1 MAMPTG
7 TDTIVQHV
15 KEGLPIGPGRR
26 LYFVVIVIA
35 LAIIVLRRPDAIL
48 IPQFWAED
56 GMVFY
61 ADAYNEGMI
70 MPLLSPHG
78 GYLDTFPRLVAAFSQ
93 LFPLSWAPLLF
104 NLAALLLRVLPVG
117 LILSS
122 RFCELIPDWKT
133 RLFLSFLYLNLPN
146 SWEINAGIIS
156 GKTHLSVLAFMILS
170 VSPSS
175 HLLWLFFDT
184 GIVLLSGL
192 SGPFC
197 IILTPLSA
205 LFLLDRRDMRSLALF
220 VLIGICAVI
229 QGIFLMTGDARPQ
242 RALGATPEL
251 FVKIL
256 TTQVF
261 LGALVG
267 QKGLELLRHARLH
280 NVVVIIVALLGHL
293 ALINALVK
301 APLPLRLFVLYGLF
315 IFCAALL
322 SPLVN
327 LTDPQWP
334 LLLLPG
340 VGGRYWFIPMLAFI
354 SVLVWSLRG
363 EGSFISRRLAAFA
376 LAVMVLGIVLDWRYP
391 AFKDLNFREHAS
403 RFESSHRGT
412 QASIPLN
419 PSGWSIILIKH

>member
-1 MAMPTG
+1 LRG
-7 TDTIVQHV
+7 
-15 KEGLPIGPGRR
+15 EGLR
-26 LYFVVIVIA
+26 LNPDWRFCIFLFVAAFAV
-35 LAIIVLRRPDAIL
+35 IVLRRPDAIL
-48 IPQFWAED
+48 NPQFWAED
-56 GMVFY
+56 GAVFY
-61 ADAYNEGMI
+61 ADAYNKGMI
-70 MPLLSPHG
+70 VPLLSPHG
-78 GYLDTFPRLVAAFSQ
+78 GYLDTFPRLTAAFSQ

-104 NLAALLLRVLPVG
+104 NLTALVLRVLPVG

-122 RFCELIPDWKT
+122 RFCELMPDWKT
-133 RLFLSFLYLNLPN
+133 RLFLSFLYLALPN
-146 SWEINAGIIS
+146 SWEINAGILS
-156 GKTHLSVLAFMILS
+156 GKTHLSLLAFMILS
-170 VSPSS
+170 APPSS
-175 HLLWLFFDT
+175 HPRWLFFDK
-184 GIVLLSGL
+184 GIILLSGL

-205 LFLLDRRDMRSLALF
+205 LFWLHRRDKRSRALF
-220 VLIGICAVI
+220 FMIGICTVI

-242 RALGATPEL
+242 RTLGATPEL

-267 QKGLELLRHARLH
+267 QKGLELLHHARWH
-280 NVVVIIVALLGHL
+280 NIVVIIVALLGHL
-293 ALINALVK
+293 ALINALLK

-340 VGGRYWFIPMLAFI
+340 VGGRYWFIPMLVFI

-363 EGSFISRRLAAFA
+363 AGSFISRRLAAFA
-376 LAVMVLGIVLDWRYP
+376 LAVMLLGIVLDWRYP

-403 RFESSHRGT
+403 QFESSPRGT

-419 PSGWSIILIKH
+419 PLGWSITLVRH